1 MEQYYHF
8 FPSLNKTVLHS
19 ICCRPSSLY
28 KKSVYLPFLQEIL
41 LVSILLNSM
50 CTHHLLPFL
59 KYLSIFY
66 FLYFS
71 LKGT

>member
-1 MEQYYHF
+1 MKLFYTLFVADHPHY
-8 FPSLNKTVLHS
+8 
-19 ICCRPSSLY
+19 I
-28 KKSVYLPFLQEIL
+28 KSVYLPFLQEIL